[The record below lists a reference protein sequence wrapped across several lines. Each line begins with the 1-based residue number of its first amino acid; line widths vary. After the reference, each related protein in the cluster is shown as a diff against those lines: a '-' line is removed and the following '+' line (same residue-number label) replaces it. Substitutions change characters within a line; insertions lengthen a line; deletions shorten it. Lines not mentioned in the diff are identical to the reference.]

1 MAEKKLGSPK
11 GGLVAMRDATEWE
24 TRKGKIDVLLK
35 EAGWDP
41 KDRTK
46 VVQEVNTKQS
56 DFNARRYKTFSETR
70 GTPGQHAYAD
80 YLLLD
85 SNGEPL
91 AVVEAKKTSRD
102 PILGQK
108 QAEDYVD
115 DIRRQT
121 GKDVFIFLT
130 NGYEIWFWNRPYE
143 NPRMVKGF
151 HGINALMRLKFQN
164 EFKKDFT
171 E

>member
-1 MAEKKLGSPK
+1 MADKKLGSPK
-11 GGLVAMRDATEWE
+11 GDLVALRDATEWE

-46 VVQEVNTKQS
+46 VVQEVDTKQS
-56 DFNARRYKTFSETR
+56 VFWARRYTTFNETH

-85 SNGEPL
+85 SNGEPV
-91 AVVEAKKTSRD
+91 AVVEAKKTSKD

-108 QAEDYVD
+108 QAEDYAD
-115 DIRRQT
+115 DVKEQA
-121 GKDVFIFLT
+121 GKGLFIFPSDGL
-130 NGYEIWFWNRPYE
+130 EILFWNR
-143 NPRMVKGF
+143 
-151 HGINALMRLKFQN
+151 AN
-164 EFKKDFT
+164 EK
-171 E
+171 